1 MRIYFMA
8 ILICFAGCAL
18 HETDNDRTTQEVE
31 EIIDVAVE
39 ANQATDTHSTNVCPM
54 CNSTDQVRSI
64 MYGDPPDDI
73 LEAGI
78 RGDIILGGCEPK
90 EESKGCLNCG
100 HRW

>member
-8 ILICFAGCAL
+8 ILISCAGCVL
-18 HETDNDRTTQEVE
+18 HESEDDRTVRESERKVE
-31 EIIDVAVE
+31 ISVE
-39 ANQATDTHSTNVCPM
+39 TNQAPVDHSTNVCPK
-54 CNSTDQVRSI
+54 CNSSDQVRSI

-78 RGDIILGGCEPK
+78 RGDIILGGCEPMD
-90 EESKGCLNCG
+90 ESKGCLNCG